1 MADNYKSS
9 ALTDGRYHER
19 VITTPEPPAEPFRIK
34 MVEPVRRIS
43 RADRAER
50 LRAAGYNPFLL
61 RSEDV
66 YIDLLTDSGTAAMS
80 HNQWAALM
88 QGDEAYAGSQSFL
101 RFERAV
107 RELFGMPHVIPTHQ
121 GRAAENLLFTLLVKP
136 GQYVFN
142 NTHFD
147 TTRAHVLHKQGIPVD
162 LPIANAADP
171 TDLSLFKGDID
182 LDALDA
188 RLLELGREKVALVMI
203 TVTSNGVGGQPV
215 SLANIRSASAIC
227 RRHGVHFFIDACRIS
242 ENAFFIK
249 TREPGQQSRPIPDIV
264 REALSYA
271 DGCTMSAKKDALAN
285 IGGFLAVRDAELYQR
300 ATAFAV
306 LFEGFP
312 TYGGLAG
319 RDLEVIAVGLAE
331 GMDEEYLAYRTE
343 QVAYLASSLRS
354 KGIPIV
360 EPPGGHAV
368 YLDAGRFLPHI
379 PRERFPA
386 WSLSTALYL
395 EGGVRAV
402 EIGTV
407 LAGRDPATGANIHPP
422 LEMVRLAIPRR
433 VYTHRHLD
441 VVAEAV
447 SRVWERREAVRGLR
461 FAYEPPILRHFTAR
475 FEPAD
480 APLP

>member
-1 MADNYKSS
+1 MVEQNWDVKRARGS
-9 ALTDGRYHER
+9 HEA
-19 VITTPEPPAEPFRIK
+19 PEPAAEPFRIK

-43 RADRAER
+43 RAERAEK
-50 LRAAGYNPFLL
+50 LAAAGYNPFLL

-88 QGDEAYAGSQSFL
+88 LGDEAYAGSRSFL
-101 RFERAV
+101 RFERV
-107 RELFGMPHVIPTHQ
+107 VQELFGLPHVIPTHQ
-121 GRAAENLLFTLLVKP
+121 GRAAENLLFSLLVKP
-136 GQYVFN
+136 GQFVLN

-162 LPIANAADP
+162 LPVASAADP
-171 TDLSLFKGDID
+171 TDQSPFKGDID
-182 LDALDA
+182 LAALDA
-188 RLLELGREKVALVMI
+188 RLTELGPARVALVMI
-203 TVTSNGVGGQPV
+203 TITSNGVGGQPV
-215 SLANIRSASAIC
+215 SLANIRAASAVC
-227 RRHGVHFFIDACRIS
+227 RRHGVPFFIDACRVS

-249 TREPGQQSRPIPDIV
+249 NREPDQQTRPIPEIV
-264 REALSYA
+264 RETLSYA
-271 DGCTMSAKKDALAN
+271 DGCTMSAKKDALVN
-285 IGGFLAVRDAELYQR
+285 IGGFLALRDPQLYQR

-319 RDLEVIAVGLAE
+319 RDLDAIAIGLAE
-331 GMDEEYLAYRTE
+331 GTDEEYLAYRIE
-343 QVAYLASSLRS
+343 QVAYLAGNLRAS
-354 KGIPIV
+354 DIPII

-379 PRERFPA
+379 PRGRYPA
-386 WSLSTALYL
+386 WALSVALYL
-395 EGGVRAV
+395 EGGIRAV

-407 LAGRDPATGANIHPP
+407 LAGRDPATGADNHPP

-441 VVAEAV
+441 VVAAAV
-447 SRVWERREAVRGLR
+447 ARVWERRDAVRGVR
-461 FAYEPPILRHFTAR
+461 FTYEPPILRHFTAR
-475 FEPAD
+475 FEMD
-480 APLP
+480 ASF